1 MATFTFNGI
10 SSDTYGLKIIEM
22 PPPSRGGNT
31 VESIT
36 IPGRPEQ
43 LTRSIEEYE
52 NTELEFEVMITDIS
66 KTRDI
71 FQWLKGNGKLVYSDE
86 PDKYYNVISNDVIS
100 AVRISDELRRF
111 VIRFICSP
119 FAYSIKNDTLSH
131 IFTDIKDSQPEKT
144 IKVTVGG
151 SDSCEPLYFFRWAG
165 RIEMTVNGGA
175 PLIIDSGTEQSKA
188 NSGVIGEAVSAEK
201 DMETNSVIVNGEL
214 GRTHGEYTDTYTP
227 SGNGTPIYHYLS
239 PEAAMFINTSLRLA
253 YKLENGVRKVCC
265 EMTSGKFP
273 MLEPGEN
280 TVKFRLMPEY
290 TWEHTMPDGTV
301 RQYKHT
307 EQKLLVFD
315 VTPNTRWL

>member
-1 MATFTFNGI
+1 MGYFIFNGKDSREFGI
-10 SSDTYGLKIIEM
+10 LESVPIPPKAERTLQTVEIPGRLYPLNKVRDEFKNVQLSFVLGITDHAKVNEINKWLNGSGKLILSSDT
-22 PPPSRGGNT
+22 S
-31 VESIT
+31 
-36 IPGRPEQ
+36 
-43 LTRSIEEYE
+43 
-52 NTELEFEVMITDIS
+52 
-66 KTRDI
+66 
-71 FQWLKGNGKLVYSDE
+71 
-86 PDKYYNVISNDVIS
+86 KYYNAFVHSAISPERLSVRFGKIPIIFTVEPFRYDVDNPVI
-100 AVRISDELRRF
+100 
-111 VIRFICSP
+111 
-119 FAYSIKNDTLSH
+119 SH

-151 SDSCEPLYFFRWAG
+151 SYSCEPLYFFRWAG
-165 RIEMTVNGGA
+165 RIEMTVNGGDL
-175 PLIIDSGTEQSKA
+175 LIIDSGTA
-188 NSGVIGEAVSAEK
+188 N
-201 DMETNSVIVNGEL
+201 
-214 GRTHGEYTDTYTP
+214 GEYTDTYTP

-253 YKLENGVRKVCC
+253 YRLEGGVRKVCC

>member
-1 MATFTFNGI
+1 MSFVLGITDHAKINEINKWLNGSGKLI
-10 SSDTYGLKIIEM
+10 LSSDT
-22 PPPSRGGNT
+22 S
-31 VESIT
+31 
-36 IPGRPEQ
+36 
-43 LTRSIEEYE
+43 
-52 NTELEFEVMITDIS
+52 
-66 KTRDI
+66 
-71 FQWLKGNGKLVYSDE
+71 
-86 PDKYYNVISNDVIS
+86 KYYNAFVHSAISPERLSVRFGKIPIIFTVEPFRYDVDNPVI
-100 AVRISDELRRF
+100 
-111 VIRFICSP
+111 
-119 FAYSIKNDTLSH
+119 SH

-151 SDSCEPLYFFRWAG
+151 SYSCEPLYFFRWAG

-239 PEAAMFINTSLRLA
+239 PEATMFINTSLRLA
-253 YKLENGVRKVCC
+253 YRLEGGVRKVCC

-301 RQYKHT
+301 RQYKHAD
-307 EQKLLVFD
+307 QKLLVFD